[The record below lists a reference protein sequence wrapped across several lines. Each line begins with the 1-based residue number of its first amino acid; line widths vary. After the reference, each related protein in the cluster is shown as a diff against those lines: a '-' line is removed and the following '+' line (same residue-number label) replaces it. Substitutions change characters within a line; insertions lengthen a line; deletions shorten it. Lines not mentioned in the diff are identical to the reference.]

1 MTADIQLF
9 CVPYAGGSARV
20 YRNWRREFPDSTE
33 VVPLEFAGRGS
44 RAAQPFPDSVAEAAL
59 DLAETVRERATGVP
73 YVLFG
78 HSMGSLVVFEMA
90 VALRALGLPSPALVV
105 VSARNPPHIRAKWNA
120 HVPELPDAELLDL
133 LAGVGGVPPGLS
145 PAIAAGFFLPLLRAD
160 LRIAVKY
167 DAGAADRSIDA
178 PILVL
183 AGREDPLV
191 DPELVAQWGRYTER
205 GCTVVEHGGHH
216 FSLFGQVHELAG
228 ALRAAG
234 VPGTG
239 GSL

>member
-1 MTADIQLF
+1 MTMQLF
-9 CVPYAGGSARV
+9 CVPYAGGSSRA
-20 YRNWRREFPDSTE
+20 YRNWPREFPDGTE
-33 VVPLEFAGRGS
+33 VVALEFAGRGS
-44 RAAQPFPDSVAEAAL
+44 RAKQPFPESVPEAAL
-59 DLAETVRERATGVP
+59 DLAETVRERATGEP

-90 VALRALGLPSPALVV
+90 VALRALGMPPPALVV
-105 VSARNPPHIRAKWNA
+105 VSARNPPHIPAKWRA
-120 HVPELPDAELLDL
+120 HVPELPDAELLEL

-205 GCTVVEHGGHH
+205 GCTVIRHGGHH